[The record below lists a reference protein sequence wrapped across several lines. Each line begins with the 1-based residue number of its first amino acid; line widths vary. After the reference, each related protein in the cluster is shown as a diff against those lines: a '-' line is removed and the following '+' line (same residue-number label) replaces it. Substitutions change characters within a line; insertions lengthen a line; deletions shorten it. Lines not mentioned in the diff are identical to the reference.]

1 MTCSSFL
8 PPFRTPVGA
17 AAAGLTL
24 TAASTVVLLEPLL
37 CASDEAQAVN
47 RCHRLGQTAPV
58 VNIIQL
64 YVTHSVEERLLA
76 YRGVEEARG
85 AARGAAAAAAAAA
98 ASAAASAATAAA
110 AADAADE
117 EADAA
122 AAAAAA
128 RKRKGKARVGSSPA
142 QPPPPP
148 PNVDSAAA
156 APGEDGSV
164 AGSGDSVRDARKLR
178 YVFGIG
184 GAGGGAA

>member
-1 MTCSSFL
+1 M
-8 PPFRTPVGA
+8 
-17 AAAGLTL
+17 

-76 YRGVEEARG
+76 YRGVEDARG

-117 EADAA
+117 EADADAA

>member
-98 ASAAASAATAAA
+98 ASAATAAA

-117 EADAA
+117 EADADAA

-142 QPPPPP
+142 QPPPLPP
-148 PNVDSAAA
+148 VVDSAAA